1 MPVAEIVLRASAMYW
16 FLFLVFR
23 FVLRRDVG
31 AVGIADIL
39 LLVLVADGAQNA
51 MAGGYKSITEG
62 LILVSTIL
70 GWNGLLDWLTTKSRT
85 VARFVVPRPLA
96 LVRNGRILRANLRQE
111 MMTIDDLHS
120 RLRLQG
126 IEKVA
131 EVKIA
136 PWKIR
141 TGQCHQVP
149 LRGRRTRRQERIAA
163 PLIGTYCALETF
175 NEYLATNSRTRLQ
188 PVEGARETR
197 WLRAG

>member
-1 MPVAEIVLRASAMYW
+1 MDWEGMFAVQMPVAEIVLRASTMYW

-85 VARFVVPRPLA
+85 IARFVVPRPLA

-111 MMTIDDLHS
+111 MMTVDDLHS

-136 PWKIR
+136 R
-141 TGQCHQVP
+141 LEEDGQVSVIKFRSGPTEQGDKNASRP
-149 LRGRRTRRQERIAA
+149 L
-163 PLIGTYCALETF
+163 
-175 NEYLATNSRTRLQ
+175 
-188 PVEGARETR
+188 
-197 WLRAG
+197 

>member
-1 MPVAEIVLRASAMYW
+1 MDWEGMFAVQMPVAEIVLRASAMYW

-126 IEKVA
+126 IERVA

-136 PWKIR
+136 R
-141 TGQCHQVP
+141 LEEDGQVSVIKFRPGPAERGDKNASRP
-149 LRGRRTRRQERIAA
+149 L
-163 PLIGTYCALETF
+163 
-175 NEYLATNSRTRLQ
+175 
-188 PVEGARETR
+188 
-197 WLRAG
+197 